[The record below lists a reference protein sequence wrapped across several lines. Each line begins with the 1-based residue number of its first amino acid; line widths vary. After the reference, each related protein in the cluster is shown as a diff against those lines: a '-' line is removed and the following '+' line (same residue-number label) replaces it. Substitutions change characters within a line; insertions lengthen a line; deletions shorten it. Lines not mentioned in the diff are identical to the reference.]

1 MSGRKVTVSR
11 GSADEEEPLAR
22 ISGSEKFRRG
32 ARRVKELAGLSRKM
46 VHLSRASN
54 GSAAKAARASV
65 VDRLA
70 ALHGLP
76 QKIGQVLS
84 LGELY
89 GEEQPYAKLTECPAT
104 LPGSDFFHLVELAL
118 ARPLDQCFSRM
129 EESGAA
135 ASLAQVHRAW
145 LLDERAVAVKMQYP
159 GIAQAIE
166 TDLRALGWLTIPVG
180 GLRRG
185 FDLAGYRRE
194 VGNMLRQEVDT
205 IHEAEMIRRFS
216 DLTGEI
222 EGIEVPRV
230 IEDLSGKNILTM
242 TWLEG
247 EPFSSTQKWNPRFR
261 RMLGESLVELF
272 LRGIF
277 QWGLLHADPHPGNY
291 RFSIRNGKPVI
302 GLLDFGCVKP
312 ISAETSEALAS
323 IIADT
328 QTGRIQQNENLALAR
343 FQDLGFKEQLLEPMA
358 HLLPDLA
365 AALFEPF
372 CSEKL
377 FSVRAWRLSEKVQD
391 ILGDF
396 RWNFRMAGPPE
407 LIYFVRAFQGL
418 VQYLDALETPIDW
431 HSAYES
437 VRPTTGG
444 ACAANAGEEKI
455 FPMEGLS
462 RYLRI
467 CVWEAGCEKAKVTF
481 RATAAEN
488 LCDLVPPEIEGK
500 LVERGIDV
508 QNIAATAKNA
518 NFPPGELFRLDEGVR
533 KIRVWLE

>member
-1 MSGRKVTVSR
+1 L
-11 GSADEEEPLAR
+11 EE
-22 ISGSEKFRRG
+22 
-32 ARRVKELAGLSRKM
+32 AG
-46 VHLSRASN
+46 
-54 GSAAKAARASV
+54 
-65 VDRLA
+65 
-70 ALHGLP
+70 
-76 QKIGQVLS
+76 
-84 LGELY
+84 
-89 GEEQPYAKLTECPAT
+89 TT
-104 LPGSDFFHLVELAL
+104 
-118 ARPLDQCFSRM
+118 
-129 EESGAA
+129 

-159 GIAQAIE
+159 GIAQSLQ

-194 VGNMLRQEVDT
+194 VGNMLREEVDYV
-205 IHEAEMIRRFS
+205 HEAEMIRRFS
-216 DLTGEI
+216 EFARYMDGV
-222 EGIEVPRV
+222 EVPEV
-230 IEDLSGKNILTM
+230 IEDLSGKTILTM

-247 EPFSSTQKWNPRFR
+247 EPFSCTQKWNPLFR

-272 LRGIF
+272 LRCIF
-277 QWGLLHADPHPGNY
+277 QWGLLHADPHSGNY
-291 RFSIRNGKPVI
+291 RFSIRNGRPVI

-312 ISAETSEALAS
+312 ISGETSEALAS

-328 QTGRIQQNENLALAR
+328 EAGRLKQNENLALTR
-343 FQDLGFKEQLLEPMA
+343 FQDLGFKKQLLEPMA

-365 AALFEPF
+365 ATLFEPF
-372 CSEKL
+372 SSEKL
-377 FSVRAWRLSEKVQD
+377 FSVREWRLSERVQE

-407 LIYFVRAFQGL
+407 LIYFIRAFQGL
-418 VQYLDALETPIDW
+418 VQYLDALGTHVDW

-437 VRPTTGG
+437 IRPMNNGTGP
-444 ACAANAGEEKI
+444 ANASEGKI

-462 RYLRI
+462 RYLQI
-467 CVWEAGCEKAKVTF
+467 CVWEAGAEKAKVTF

-500 LVERGIDV
+500 LAERGIDV
-508 QNIAATAKNA
+508 QNIAMTAKYA
-518 NFPPGELFRLDEGVR
+518 NFPPGELFRLDEGVK